1 MKMEK
6 LLQIIERLRKRL
18 NTKGKDR
25 QLTDEDVILLSTK
38 LDRFLNKLINL
49 EQKKQKGTL
58 LYRNAGML
66 SDKAES

>member
-49 EQKKQKGTL
+49 EKNKQEGTL
-58 LYRNAGML
+58 LYENAGML
-66 SDKAES
+66 NDKAES

>member
-49 EQKKQKGTL
+49 EQNKQKGTL